1 MIYNVISPYITA
13 SVSRNTNN
21 IASLGSEFKIFVL
34 SYLFIYFFVSF
45 YWNIIGNNNYS
56 YYLLNGNMFGLSIT
70 VVSYGVITYTRRIN
84 PLSLIMLDLCFLF
97 NNESI
102 CITIFGVL
110 NTLLGP
116 YFNFSNQ
123 NQPFLL

>member
-1 MIYNVISPYITA
+1 
-13 SVSRNTNN
+13 
-21 IASLGSEFKIFVL
+21 
-34 SYLFIYFFVSF
+34 
-45 YWNIIGNNNYS
+45 
-56 YYLLNGNMFGLSIT
+56 MFGLSIT